1 MKVTRAQSTQNRQRI
16 LDMASRA
23 FRAKGFEGCSVADVM
38 TAAGMTHGGFYGHFG
53 SKAELEAE
61 ACEAALA
68 AAGARWATAIEDS
81 PDEALESIVTGYL
94 SERHRD
100 SPAIGCTFAAL
111 ATEAS
116 RGEPAVRRVFTDGLK
131 ARIELL
137 AQVVEEE
144 SKKARRQQ
152 AIAVMAGLVGAMV
165 LARVVDDPDLSD
177 DILEA
182 ARNRLS

>member
-1 MKVTRAQSTQNRQRI
+1 MKVTRAQAAKTRQRI
-16 LDMASRA
+16 LDVASRV
-23 FRAKGFEGCSVADVM
+23 FRSKGFEGCSVADIM
-38 TAAGMTHGGFYGHFG
+38 TAAGMTHGGFYGHFD
-53 SKAELEAE
+53 SKADLEAE
-61 ACEAALA
+61 ACAAALA
-68 AAGARWATAIEDS
+68 AAGGRWAAAIEDA

-116 RGEPAVRRVFTDGLK
+116 RGEPSVRRVFTDGLR

-137 AQVVEEE
+137 AQAVEEE

-165 LARVVDDPDLSD
+165 LARVVDDADLSGE
-177 DILEA
+177 ILEA
-182 ARNRLS
+182 VRNRLS